1 MFHLIKKL
9 IVKNKQEDNE
19 TNDITTLSG
28 LDGWYIPTSAKKLLD
43 TPSRKKLVSLIW
55 QRVSIDQQR
64 FNKLYMDVINNYV
77 EIVQLL
83 PASEAHHHSYTG
95 GMIDHGLEVANYALK
110 LRQSYLLG
118 ANAEDIPRQAQAW
131 SAAVVYGALLHDIGK
146 VVVDVHVEM
155 NDGKIWYPWK
165 SNLDLP
171 YRFNYKK
178 NKDYS
183 LHPSAAALMI
193 KRILPDES
201 ITWLSQFPELFK
213 SFLSLCSGH
222 TEKAGVL
229 SEIIQKADMFSV
241 SNNLGGDP
249 TKILSKPVSLMSK
262 MIVSIRYLI
271 ESELI
276 LNAPKACDGWF
287 DGKDVWVISKSFT
300 DKMKANLLQNGI
312 TDIPTDN
319 AKIFNIL
326 KEHGIAIANEDKTI
340 WPCKIESEESGWIA
354 EKLTLIRIPAN
365 VAFHNITNAPE
376 PFKGSITPLLIEA
389 ENPEHTEKNDIMIP
403 DNIPAI
409 PAEEVE
415 EEPKLNII
423 SESVDDKASI
433 MQDTIF
439 NLFSNQQTNIEISEV
454 DMADNHDDCDN
465 SKENRQIKGND
476 SKNNNISI
484 SNECISNTLDND
496 DIYNHP
502 FFKWVRSQII
512 DKKLPVNN
520 QNACIHTVDHKI
532 FMVTPKIFKKY
543 SLHINGNDDDSNWK
557 QYQRE
562 FQALKIHTKFSDEGF
577 NIWKCIISGKRKSHT
592 IKGYLIDNKPLFAI
606 ENNFPDNPHLTLI
619 HDINIYK
626 NN

>member
-1 MFHLIKKL
+1 TYRFLKIVLIMLHFIKKL
-9 IVKNKQEDNE
+9 IVKNKHESISTNENLSSLED
-19 TNDITTLSG
+19 
-28 LDGWYIPTSAKKLLD
+28 WYIPKSATELLD
-43 TPSRKKLVSLIW
+43 TPSRKKLISLIW

-155 NDGKIWYPWK
+155 NDGNIWYPWQ
-165 SNLDLP
+165 SNLALP

-178 NKDYS
+178 DRDYS
-183 LHPSAAALMI
+183 LHPCAATLMV

-262 MIVSIRYLI
+262 MIVSIRYLV

-276 LNAPKACDGWF
+276 LNGPKACDGWF

-326 KEHGIAIANEDKTI
+326 REHGIAIANEDKTI

-376 PFKGSITPLLIEA
+376 PFKGSITPLLTEA
-389 ENPEHTEKNDIMIP
+389 DDLNSIR
-403 DNIPAI
+403 DNIST
-409 PAEEVE
+409 EEVKE
-415 EEPKLNII
+415 ESKLNIA
-423 SESVDDKASI
+423 SESVDDKASR
-433 MQDTIF
+433 MQDTIL
-439 NLFSNQQTNIEISEV
+439 NLFSNEQTNTAISEV
-454 DMADNHDDCDN
+454 DIADNHDDCDN
-465 SKENRQIKGND
+465 FKEDRQIREND
-476 SKNNNISI
+476 LKNNNISI

-502 FFKWVRSQII
+502 FFKWVRRQII

-520 QNACIHTVDHKI
+520 QNACIHTVDGKI
-532 FMVTPKIFKKY
+532 FMITPKIFKKY
-543 SLHINGNDDDSNWK
+543 SLYIHGNDDDSNWK

-562 FQALKIHTKFSDEGF
+562 FQELKIHTKFSDEGF
-577 NIWKCIISGKRKSHT
+577 NIWKCLISGKRKSHT
-592 IKGYLIDNKPLFAI
+592 FIKGYLIDNKPLFAI
-606 ENNFPDNPHLTLI
+606 ENNLHDNPHLTLI
-619 HDINIYK
+619 HDVNIYK

>member
-1 MFHLIKKL
+1 MFHFIKKL
-9 IVKNKQEDNE
+9 IVKNKHESINNENSSSLED
-19 TNDITTLSG
+19 
-28 LDGWYIPTSAKKLLD
+28 WYIPKSATELLD
-43 TPSRKKLVSLIW
+43 TPSRKKLISLIW

-155 NDGKIWYPWK
+155 NDGNIWYPWK

-178 NKDYS
+178 DRDYS

-213 SFLSLCSGH
+213 SFLSLCSGR

-276 LNAPKACDGWF
+276 LNGPKACDGWF

-376 PFKGSITPLLIEA
+376 PFKGSITPLTEA
-389 ENPEHTEKNDIMIP
+389 EAVEKNDLM
-403 DNIPAI
+403 IPAI
-409 PAEEVE
+409 PAEADEK
-415 EEPKLNII
+415 PKLNIV

-439 NLFSNQQTNIEISEV
+439 SLFSNV

-465 SKENRQIKGND
+465 SKEDRQIKRND

-484 SNECISNTLDND
+484 SNECSFNTLDND

-520 QNACIHTVDHKI
+520 QNACIHTIDGKI
-532 FMVTPKIFKKY
+532 FMITPKIFKKY
-543 SLHINGNDDDSNWK
+543 SLYIHGNDDDSNWK

-562 FQALKIHTKFSDEGF
+562 FQELKIHTKFSDEGF
-577 NIWKCIISGKRKSHT
+577 NIWKCLISGKRKSHT
-592 IKGYLIDNKPLFAI
+592 FIKGYLIDNKPLFAI
-606 ENNFPDNPHLTLI
+606 ENNLHDNPHLTLI
-619 HDINIYK
+619 HDVNIYK

>member
-1 MFHLIKKL
+1 MIHFIKKL
-9 IVKNKQEDNE
+9 IIKNKRESISTNENSSSLED
-19 TNDITTLSG
+19 
-28 LDGWYIPTSAKKLLD
+28 WYIPKSATELLN
-43 TPSRKKLVSLIW
+43 TPYRKKLISLIW

-64 FNKLYMDVINNYV
+64 FNKLYMEVINNYV

-155 NDGKIWYPWK
+155 NDGNIWYPWQ
-165 SNLDLP
+165 SNLALP

-178 NKDYS
+178 DRDYS
-183 LHPSAAALMI
+183 LHPSAATLMV
-193 KRILPDES
+193 KRILPNES
-201 ITWLSQFPELFK
+201 ITWLSKFPELFK
-213 SFLSLCSGH
+213 LFISLCSGH

-229 SEIIQKADMFSV
+229 AEIIQNGDMFSV

-271 ESELI
+271 ESELV
-276 LNAPKACDGWF
+276 LNGPKACDGWF
-287 DGKDVWVISKSFT
+287 DGKDIWVISKSFT

-312 TDIPTDN
+312 TDLPTDN

-326 KEHGIAIANEDKTI
+326 KEHGIAIANVDKTI
-340 WPCKIESEESGWIA
+340 WPCKIESDSGWVA

-365 VAFHNITNAPE
+365 VAFHNITNAPA
-376 PFKGSITPLLIEA
+376 PFKGSITPLLTEA
-389 ENPEHTEKNDIMIP
+389 DDLNSIP
-403 DNIPAI
+403 DNILT
-409 PAEEVE
+409 EEVK
-415 EEPKLNII
+415 EEPKLNIA
-423 SESVDDKASI
+423 SESVDNKTST
-433 MQDTIF
+433 MQDTIL
-439 NLFSNQQTNIEISEV
+439 NLFSNTEISET

-465 SKENRQIKGND
+465 SKEDSQINVND
-476 SKNNNISI
+476 SKNNDISI
-484 SNECISNTLDND
+484 SNERIPNTLDND

-520 QNACIHTVDHKI
+520 QNACIHTVDGKI
-532 FMVTPKIFKKY
+532 FMITPKIFRKY
-543 SLHINGNDDDSNWK
+543 SLYMHGNDDDSNWK

-592 IKGYLIDNKPLFAI
+592 FIKGYLIDNKPLFAI

-619 HDINIYK
+619 HDVNIYK

>member
-1 MFHLIKKL
+1 MIHFIKKL
-9 IVKNKQEDNE
+9 IVKNKRESISTNENSSSLED
-19 TNDITTLSG
+19 
-28 LDGWYIPTSAKKLLD
+28 WYIPKSATELLN
-43 TPSRKKLVSLIW
+43 TPYRKKLISLIW

-64 FNKLYMDVINNYV
+64 FNKLYMEVINNYV

-155 NDGKIWYPWK
+155 NDGNIWYPWQ
-165 SNLDLP
+165 SNLALP

-178 NKDYS
+178 DRDYS
-183 LHPSAAALMI
+183 LHPSAATLMV

-201 ITWLSQFPELFK
+201 ITWLSKFPELFK
-213 SFLSLCSGH
+213 LFISLCSGH

-229 SEIIQKADMFSV
+229 AEIIQNGDMFSV

-271 ESELI
+271 ESELV
-276 LNAPKACDGWF
+276 LNGPKACDGWF
-287 DGKDVWVISKSFT
+287 DGKDIWVISKSFT

-312 TDIPTDN
+312 TDLPTDN

-326 KEHGIAIANEDKTI
+326 KEHGIAIANADKTI
-340 WPCKIESEESGWIA
+340 WPCKIESDSGWVA

-365 VAFHNITNAPE
+365 VAFHNITNAPA
-376 PFKGSITPLLIEA
+376 PFKGAITPLLTEA
-389 ENPEHTEKNDIMIP
+389 DDLNSIP
-403 DNIPAI
+403 DNILT
-409 PAEEVE
+409 EEVK
-415 EEPKLNII
+415 EEPKLNIA
-423 SESVDDKASI
+423 SESVDESVDNKTSR
-433 MQDTIF
+433 MQDTIL
-439 NLFSNQQTNIEISEV
+439 NLFSNTEISET

-465 SKENRQIKGND
+465 SKEDSQINVND
-476 SKNNNISI
+476 SKNNDISI
-484 SNECISNTLDND
+484 SNERIPNTLDND

-520 QNACIHTVDHKI
+520 QNACIHTVDGKI
-532 FMVTPKIFKKY
+532 FMITPKIFRKY
-543 SLHINGNDDDSNWK
+543 SLYMHGNDDDSNWK

-562 FQALKIHTKFSDEGF
+562 FQAMKIHTKFSDEGF

-592 IKGYLIDNKPLFAI
+592 FIKGYLIDNKPLFAI

-619 HDINIYK
+619 HDVNIYK

>member
-1 MFHLIKKL
+1 MLHFIKKL
-9 IVKNKQEDNE
+9 IVKNKHESISTNENSSSLED
-19 TNDITTLSG
+19 
-28 LDGWYIPTSAKKLLD
+28 WYIPKSATELLD
-43 TPSRKKLVSLIW
+43 TPSRKKLISLIW

-155 NDGKIWYPWK
+155 NDGNIWYPWQ
-165 SNLDLP
+165 SNLALP

-178 NKDYS
+178 DRDYS
-183 LHPSAAALMI
+183 LHPCAATLMV

-262 MIVSIRYLI
+262 MIISIRYLI
-271 ESELI
+271 ESELV
-276 LNAPKACDGWF
+276 LNGPKACDGWF

-340 WPCKIESEESGWIA
+340 WPCKIESDSGWIA

-376 PFKGSITPLLIEA
+376 PFKGSITPLLTEA
-389 ENPEHTEKNDIMIP
+389 EIAEKNDLMIP
-403 DNIPAI
+403 DDI
-409 PAEEVE
+409 PAEKAKEV
-415 EEPKLNII
+415 PKLDIV

-433 MQDTIF
+433 MQDTIL
-439 NLFSNQQTNIEISEV
+439 NLFSNEQTNTEISET

-465 SKENRQIKGND
+465 SKEDSQIKVND
-476 SKNNNISI
+476 SKNNDISI
-484 SNECISNTLDND
+484 SNECIPNTLDND
-496 DIYNHP
+496 DIYNHL
-502 FFKWVRSQII
+502 FFKWLRSQII

-520 QNACIHTVDHKI
+520 QNACIHTVDGKI
-532 FMVTPKIFKKY
+532 FMITPKIFRKY
-543 SLHINGNDDDSNWK
+543 SLYMHGNDDDSNWK

-592 IKGYLIDNKPLFAI
+592 FIKGYLIDNKPLFAI

-619 HDINIYK
+619 HDVNIYK

>member
-1 MFHLIKKL
+1 MFHFIKKL
-9 IVKNKQEDNE
+9 IVKNKHESINNENSSSLED
-19 TNDITTLSG
+19 
-28 LDGWYIPTSAKKLLD
+28 WYIPKSATELLD
-43 TPSRKKLVSLIW
+43 TPSRKKLISLIW

-83 PASEAHHHSYTG
+83 PASEAHHHSYIG

-155 NDGKIWYPWK
+155 NDGNIWYPWK

-178 NKDYS
+178 DRDYS

-213 SFLSLCSGH
+213 SFLSLCSGR

-276 LNAPKACDGWF
+276 LNGPKACDGWF

-376 PFKGSITPLLIEA
+376 PFKGSITPLTEA
-389 ENPEHTEKNDIMIP
+389 EAVEKNDLM
-403 DNIPAI
+403 IPAI
-409 PAEEVE
+409 PAEADEK
-415 EEPKLNII
+415 PKLNIV

-439 NLFSNQQTNIEISEV
+439 SLFSNV

-465 SKENRQIKGND
+465 SKEDRQIKGND

-484 SNECISNTLDND
+484 SNECSFNTLDND

-520 QNACIHTVDHKI
+520 QNACIHTVDGKI
-532 FMVTPKIFKKY
+532 FMITPKIFRKY
-543 SLHINGNDDDSNWK
+543 SLYMHGNDDDSNWK

-562 FQALKIHTKFSDEGF
+562 FQELKIHIKFSDEGF
-577 NIWKCIISGKRKSHT
+577 NIWKCLISGKRKSHT
-592 IKGYLIDNKPLFAI
+592 FIKGYLIDNKPLFAI

-619 HDINIYK
+619 HDVNIYK

>member
-1 MFHLIKKL
+1 MFHLIKKFV
-9 IVKNKQEDNE
+9 VKNKPENIVT
-19 TNDITTLSG
+19 TNDIAG
-28 LDGWYIPTSAKKLLD
+28 LDGWYIPKSAKELLD
-43 TPSRKKLVSLIW
+43 TSLRQKLISLIW

-64 FNKLYMDVINNYV
+64 FKKLYIDVINNYV

-83 PASEAHHHSYTG
+83 PASEAHHHSYIG

-155 NDGKIWYPWK
+155 NDGNIWYPWQ

-178 NKDYS
+178 DRDYS
-183 LHPSAAALMI
+183 LHPCAVTLMI

-229 SEIIQKADMFSV
+229 AEIIQKADMFSV

-271 ESELI
+271 ESELV
-276 LNAPKACDGWF
+276 LNGPKASDGWF

-312 TDIPTDN
+312 TEIPADN

-326 KEHGIAIANEDKTI
+326 KEHGIAIPNGDKTI
-340 WPCKIESEESGWIA
+340 WSCKIESEESGWVA
-354 EKLTLIRIPAN
+354 EKLTLIRIPGN

-376 PFKGSITPLLIEA
+376 SFKGSITPLFTEA
-389 ENPEHTEKNDIMIP
+389 NVQSDFNPIP
-403 DNIPAI
+403 DNIPVD
-409 PAEEVE
+409 EGEVE
-415 EEPKLNII
+415 EKTNLKIV
-423 SESVDDKASI
+423 SESVDNKNSV
-433 MQDTIF
+433 MQDTLF
-439 NLFSNQQTNIEISEV
+439 SLFSNEHTNTEISEV
-454 DMADNHDDCDN
+454 QIMDKHDDFEISQLEDN
-465 SKENRQIKGND
+465 LIIGD
-476 SKNNNISI
+476 DTKNNNISTF
-484 SNECISNTLDND
+484 NEPIPNTLDNN

-502 FFKWVRSQII
+502 FFKWVRVQII

-520 QNACIHTVDHKI
+520 QNACIHTVDGKI

-543 SLHINGNDDDSNWK
+543 SLYMNGNDDESNWK

-562 FQALKIHTKFSDEGF
+562 FQALKIHMKFSDEGF

-592 IKGYLIDNKPLFAI
+592 FIKGYLIDNKPLFAI
-606 ENNFPDNPHLTLI
+606 ENKFLDNPHLTLI
-619 HDINIYK
+619 QDINIYK